1 MKELNI
7 KMPELT
13 GTEKQIAWANDIR
26 KDFLASAD
34 GLVANAERW
43 EARGDKYYVRYYI
56 TEQYTTSA
64 ELEEI
69 RERLYIMIAGV
80 SSAAKII
87 DYRNN
92 LTYDA
97 VQKIAG
103 AELHK
108 KRK

>member
-26 KDFLASAD
+26 EDFLANAD

-43 EARGDKYYVRYYI
+43 EARGDKYSVRYGI

-64 ELEEI
+64 ELEGI

-87 DYRNN
+87 DCRDR
-92 LTYDA
+92 LTYEA
-97 VQKIAG
+97 VKKIAG

-108 KRK
+108 NR

>member
-26 KDFLASAD
+26 EDFLANAD

-43 EARGDKYYVRYYI
+43 EARGDKYSVRYGI

-64 ELEEI
+64 ELDEI
-69 RERLYIMIAGV
+69 RERLYIMIAGI

-87 DYRNN
+87 DCRDR
-92 LTYDA
+92 LTYEA
-97 VQKIAG
+97 VKKIAG

-108 KRK
+108 NR

>member
-26 KDFLASAD
+26 EDFLANAD

-43 EARGDKYYVRYYI
+43 EARGDKYSVRYGI
-56 TEQYTTSA
+56 TEQYTTSS
-64 ELEEI
+64 ELEGI

-87 DYRNN
+87 DCRDR
-92 LTYDA
+92 LTYEA
-97 VQKIAG
+97 VKKIAG

-108 KRK
+108 NR

>member
-13 GTEKQIAWANDIR
+13 GTERQISWANDIR
-26 KDFLASAD
+26 EDFLANAD

-43 EARGDKYYVRYYI
+43 EARGDKYSVRYGI

-64 ELEEI
+64 ELEGI

-87 DYRNN
+87 DCRDR
-92 LTYDA
+92 LTYEA
-97 VQKIAG
+97 VKKIAG

-108 KRK
+108 NR

>member
-26 KDFLASAD
+26 KDFLANAD

-43 EARGDKYYVRYYI
+43 EARGDKYSVRYGI

-64 ELEEI
+64 ELDEI
-69 RERLYIMIAGV
+69 RERLYIMIAGI
-80 SSAAKII
+80 SSADKII
-87 DYRNN
+87 DCRDR
-92 LTYDA
+92 LTYEA
-97 VQKIAG
+97 VKKIAG

-108 KRK
+108 NR

>member
-13 GTEKQIAWANDIR
+13 GTERQIAWANDIR
-26 KDFLASAD
+26 EDFLANAD

-43 EARGDKYYVRYYI
+43 EARGDKYSVRYGI

-64 ELEEI
+64 ELEGI

-87 DYRNN
+87 DCRDR
-92 LTYDA
+92 LTYEA
-97 VQKIAG
+97 VKKIAG

-108 KRK
+108 NR